1 MEPIVFY
8 QVVSLVGA
16 FLILLAYGLN
26 QRGRLTPE
34 QASYSLMNLVGASLL
49 LWVAI
54 VDRRA
59 GFVVVEG
66 AWAAMSLM
74 PLLRRRPATPSTPGS

>member
-1 MEPIVFY
+1 MFY

-16 FLILLAYGLN
+16 FLILAAYGLN

-34 QASYSLMNLVGASLL
+34 HATYSVMNLMGAALL
-49 LWVAI
+49 CWVAL

-59 GFVVVEG
+59 GFVVLEG
-66 AWAAMSLM
+66 AWGLMSLL
-74 PLLRRRPATPSTPGS
+74 PLVRRRPPTPAA